1 MRRDGMRS
9 HFLSGN
15 KRIGGRFIMCVCVC
29 REIYVLGFCIGVF
42 FGGLSLARFW
52 GVGSGFV

>member
-29 REIYVLGFCIGVF
+29 VGRFMCWVF
-42 FGGLSLARFW
+42 ALECFSE
-52 GVGSGFV
+52 V